1 MLPEYAFFRDRIVP
15 YADARVGVL
24 THALNYGTGC
34 YAGLRG
40 YWNSDQEELFVFRP
54 HDHFKRFLESARLLL
69 MELPYSEGDLV
80 THLSE
85 LLRAE
90 GIKTDCY
97 IRPLA
102 FLADETLGVR
112 LHGLTPVVSMVAFPF
127 GKYIENDQGAHVT
140 ISGWRRI
147 DDNMIPARGKIT
159 GAYVNSALAKSDAH
173 LAGFDDA
180 ILLNQE
186 GRVSE
191 GPTANVFLVRA
202 GTVVTPPVT
211 DDILEGIVR
220 RTIISLLRDEIG
232 VPVVE
237 RSIDR
242 SELFVADEA
251 FFAGTGMQIVPIT
264 RIDHRP
270 VGEGRPGNLT
280 INLTSLYFDIVRGRV
295 AKYRSWCAPVYT
307 PVSMA
312 LSAR

>member
-1 MLPEYAFFRDRIVP
+1 
-15 YADARVGVL
+15 
-24 THALNYGTGC
+24 
-34 YAGLRG
+34 
-40 YWNSDQEELFVFRP
+40 
-54 HDHFKRFLESARLLL
+54 LLL
-69 MELPYSEGDLV
+69 MKLPYSEADLV
-80 THLSE
+80 TLLFD

-90 GIKTDCY
+90 EIKTDCY

-102 FLADETLGVR
+102 FFADETLGVR
-112 LHGLTPVVSMVAFPF
+112 LHGLSPVVSIVAFPF
-127 GKYIENDQGAHVT
+127 GKYIDNDEGAHVT
-140 ISGWRRI
+140 ISSWRRI

-159 GAYVNSALAKSDAH
+159 GAYINSALSKSDAH

-191 GPTANVFLVRA
+191 GPTANLFLARGGV
-202 GTVVTPPVT
+202 VVTPPVT

-220 RTIISLLRDEIG
+220 RTLISLLRDEIG
-232 VPVVE
+232 VTVVE

-270 VGEGRPGNLT
+270 VGYGRPGNLT
-280 INLTSLYFDIVRGRV
+280 TNLRSLYFDVVRGRV
-295 AKYRSWCAPVYT
+295 AKYRSWCAPVYA
-307 PVSMA
+307 PVSA
-312 LSAR
+312 AVSA